1 MSKKY
6 SLIINIA
13 MIVIGIIGMLF
24 YYMSS
29 KKPQY
34 KPSQVQKVVQTKVI
48 EAPTESITVAVAKK
62 NLQKGTRLTSGDFQ
76 LETLKIKEGGNE
88 KSTLSVG
95 DIDNW
100 MLKSDISEGAKI
112 PQAIL
117 VKPGSEEYIKMSA
130 KPGSI
135 VYGFSIKKNDSY
147 LFNNAQ
153 AGGGVDIYLAYNL
166 RVTKD
171 ESGEIKTA
179 PVTDATDH
187 INGRHF
193 KMLMKNKKILSIQ
206 TVTSKVKAVVNE
218 QNPMINEGYVLVE
231 LTPAEVIMLKGLED
245 AKLYIFPTSENIA
258 EFDPAHSVLVG
269 DEGQW
274 PIDNRNILSTAVQS
288 ATTIQNDSEFIR
300 VFRGENSANSS
311 INSK

>member
-1 MSKKY
+1 M
-6 SLIINIA
+6 
-13 MIVIGIIGMLF
+13 
-24 YYMSS
+24 
-29 KKPQY
+29 
-34 KPSQVQKVVQTKVI
+34 
-48 EAPTESITVAVAKK
+48 
-62 NLQKGTRLTSGDFQ
+62 
-76 LETLKIKEGGNE
+76 
-88 KSTLSVG
+88 G

-187 INGRHF
+187 I
-193 KMLMKNKKILSIQ
+193 
-206 TVTSKVKAVVNE
+206 
-218 QNPMINEGYVLVE
+218 
-231 LTPAEVIMLKGLED
+231 
-245 AKLYIFPTSENIA
+245 A

-300 VFRGENSANSS
+300 EFRGENSANSS

>member
-1 MSKKY
+1 
-6 SLIINIA
+6 
-13 MIVIGIIGMLF
+13 
-24 YYMSS
+24 
-29 KKPQY
+29 
-34 KPSQVQKVVQTKVI
+34 
-48 EAPTESITVAVAKK
+48 
-62 NLQKGTRLTSGDFQ
+62 
-76 LETLKIKEGGNE
+76 
-88 KSTLSVG
+88 
-95 DIDNW
+95 

-300 VFRGENSANSS
+300 EFRGENSANSS